1 MSDLSIQDNNKEEKE
16 HFDQFKSALDT
27 LKIEYEFQKN
37 NYVKEFE
44 KMKETINS
52 KNCQIEEYKSKYN
65 NIINENKQLKSLII
79 SLKNTIKSLEQQIE
93 KFKTYQNNIMLKQTE
108 IRNYFDL
115 DVNKAI
121 SNIDYIIKKELP
133 KTTKVNCNLEQIKQF
148 DLEKV
153 NERIEKENKK
163 NTSMKENSFDNL
175 YQQRERNEFFY
186 KCKKKMNPIDYA
198 NLISVVKLSNSN
210 SISKNEIFI
219 RITNILEP
227 NYPEISNLF
236 KKLFSPVK

>member
-1 MSDLSIQDNNKEEKE
+1 MSNISIQDNNKEEKE

-37 NYVKEFE
+37 NYIKEFE

-52 KNCQIEEYKSKYN
+52 KNCKIEEYKSKYN
-65 NIINENKQLKSLII
+65 NIINENKQLKSLI
-79 SLKNTIKSLEQQIE
+79 
-93 KFKTYQNNIMLKQTE
+93 KTYQNNIMLKQTE

-163 NTSMKENSFDNL
+163 KILMKENSFDNL
-175 YQQRERNEFFY
+175 YQQRERNEFFS
-186 KCKKKMNPIDYA
+186 KCKKRMNPIDYA

>member
-1 MSDLSIQDNNKEEKE
+1 
-16 HFDQFKSALDT
+16 
-27 LKIEYEFQKN
+27 
-37 NYVKEFE
+37 
-44 KMKETINS
+44 
-52 KNCQIEEYKSKYN
+52 
-65 NIINENKQLKSLII
+65 
-79 SLKNTIKSLEQQIE
+79 
-93 KFKTYQNNIMLKQTE
+93 
-108 IRNYFDL
+108 
-115 DVNKAI
+115 
-121 SNIDYIIKKELP
+121 
-133 KTTKVNCNLEQIKQF
+133 
-148 DLEKV
+148 
-153 NERIEKENKK
+153 
-163 NTSMKENSFDNL
+163 MKENSFDNL